1 LLKIGFPSRS
11 RQYFFGSG
19 TIGESYSQSLS
30 VNLNPGDQQTT
41 AMAVDYQLA
50 TISKNISA
58 APHVDALIFAVHVF
72 VD

>member
-1 LLKIGFPSRS
+1 
-11 RQYFFGSG
+11 
-19 TIGESYSQSLS
+19 